1 MGVGA
6 VISIV
11 GYIAA
16 VVVVGEQK
24 CSNGLD
30 MLFLNWKGKM
40 ANLIDMFLQNNE
52 SIWKGPIRIF
62 C

>member
-6 VISIV
+6 VISFV

-16 VVVVGEQK
+16 VVVVSEQK

-30 MLFLNWKGKM
+30 MLFLNWKGTI

-52 SIWKGPIRIF
+52 
-62 C
+62 

>member
-6 VISIV
+6 IISFV

-24 CSNGLD
+24 NAQVALICCFSI
-30 MLFLNWKGKM
+30 GKK
-40 ANLIDMFLQNNE
+40 D
-52 SIWKGPIRIF
+52 G
-62 C
+62 

>member
-52 SIWKGPIRIF
+52 
-62 C
+62 